1 MRRRLTLE
9 AFMAVRA
16 KAPQVYPWLAKAMDL
31 ALVTGCDRQ
40 TIAKLERRKHIV
52 GDYLEFQRG
61 KTQVR
66 IAIPLDIE
74 LRCTG
79 LRLRDVVKNTTN
91 IASRFLIH
99 HTISYP
105 GTPAGS
111 PVFVNT
117 MTEAFRLAYDLTDLP
132 KDNAPTFHE
141 IRSLAK
147 RLYMAQG
154 NVDTKA
160 LLGQRSDQ
168 AGALY
173 ADPRGAEALRV
184 PTAPLPLP
192 LRRRHGVTNEISFE
206 IVNASL
212 AYDLGDWAVNAP
224 HSQAQ
229 VAEPAMSREP
239 SRAAVASSSVVKGKL
254 FRPTVLAWLHVDR
267 GGGRR
272 GEIDHVNGDPRDN
285 RLDNLR
291 DVTSSVNQQNRRGP
305 QSNNTS
311 GFRGVTRTGTAARQW
326 RAQIKVPGGKVTA
339 LGCYETPEEAS
350 DVYEA
355 ASTQS
360 TRAPSANKREVTL
373 K

>member
-1 MRRRLTLE
+1 MNAARRNAARRNWPRGLYEPRPDYYVWRHPDGTVIPIGRVTLQSAKTQANLANLKVEAGAATLLEKLEHRATAGNTVHNLLAKIPLSDNANTRRSHRSFDKRINAALGDRDPATLTTKDFAELIEPIETVEGKARTAEAVRSRCQVMCHRGMQLGWMSSDPVVATRSPEVKVMRRRLTLE

-16 KAPQVYPWLAKAMDL
+16 KAPQVYPWLEKAMDL

-74 LRCTG
+74 LRCAG

-91 IASRFLIH
+91 IASRFLVH

-117 MTEAFRLAYDLTDLP
+117 MTEAFRLAYNLTDLP

-160 LLGQRSDQ
+160 LLGHLSDQ

-184 PTAPLPLP
+184 AVAPLPP
-192 LRRRHGVTNEISFE
+192 SKHE
-206 IVNASL
+206 VN
-212 AYDLGDWAVNAP
+212 D
-224 HSQAQ
+224 
-229 VAEPAMSREP
+229 
-239 SRAAVASSSVVKGKL
+239 K
-254 FRPTVLAWLHVDR
+254 
-267 GGGRR
+267 
-272 GEIDHVNGDPRDN
+272 
-285 RLDNLR
+285 
-291 DVTSSVNQQNRRGP
+291 
-305 QSNNTS
+305 
-311 GFRGVTRTGTAARQW
+311 
-326 RAQIKVPGGKVTA
+326 
-339 LGCYETPEEAS
+339 
-350 DVYEA
+350 
-355 ASTQS
+355 
-360 TRAPSANKREVTL
+360 
-373 K
+373 